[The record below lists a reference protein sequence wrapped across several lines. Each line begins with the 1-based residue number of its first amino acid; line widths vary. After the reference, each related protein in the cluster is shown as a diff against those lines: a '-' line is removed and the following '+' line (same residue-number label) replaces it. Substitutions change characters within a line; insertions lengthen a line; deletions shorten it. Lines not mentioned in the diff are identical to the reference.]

1 MGGGGLFMQISKVE
15 KVDFFPQYFFFLI
28 LYFAAAAVQSLSV
41 ARQAPL
47 SIGFPRQEYWSGLP
61 FSSPWDLPN
70 PGTEPN
76 SPALAG
82 GFFTT
87 ESPRKP
93 ILYFVCLQIQIHYS
107 STVWYFIKIGKQ
119 GKILLSSVQFEILSF
134 VEVYIK

>member
-1 MGGGGLFMQISKVE
+1 MQISKVE

-47 SIGFPRQEYWSGLP
+47 CIGFPRQEYWSGLP

-107 STVWYFIKIGKQ
+107 SRESG
-119 GKILLSSVQFEILSF
+119 ILSRLVDKVKF
-134 VEVYIK
+134 CSLLCNLKFSHLLKFILNNVTF